1 MILDSMVLDRMLEV
15 VLMTGVLMVILWR
28 YLDSVSKQ
36 VPSMSRPISGLTIN
50 EAIDRLTRART
61 LIGGDKLLIACLVG
75 SELEDTD
82 NVGIDVIND
91 GESKYVE
98 IAVRHPTF
106 KKVNTLQEADILY
119 QEIRRGKIEFDSLSK

>member
-1 MILDSMVLDRMLEV
+1 M
-15 VLMTGVLMVILWR
+15 
-28 YLDSVSKQ
+28 SKQ
-36 VPSMSRPISGLTIN
+36 VPSMSRPISGLTID